1 LNWDRVGIKKHWT
14 PFGSRNK
21 KAHPFEIKAMKG
33 LDLRELPEAAALMRR
48 YDRKY
53 LCTEADL
60 EFLWEAMDQS
70 HCYVEVN
77 GQRESLYTN
86 DYFDNPELAFYH
98 AHRTGRLR
106 RNKFRLRTYQS
117 NQRSFWELKQKHP
130 RGYQIKVRA
139 ALQPGEATD
148 DPRANRAYVDLLA
161 QGLEAGQHRVA
172 GLQAL
177 VPNTLQRS
185 LRIEYQRQTLFNPLN
200 GERLTIDRALN
211 ASDGTQRLDFGSLVL
226 LELKQARLERHLLDR
241 WSLQGRVQEGS
252 FSKYFQCKRLMLLPS
267 LPQSHR
273 AFIRWPQ
280 SSTPII
286 TRNTLYHV
294 E

>member
-1 LNWDRVGIKKHWT
+1 
-14 PFGSRNK
+14 
-21 KAHPFEIKAMKG
+21 MKG
-33 LDLRELPEAAALMRR
+33 LDLLELPEAASLMRR

-60 EFLWEAMDQS
+60 EFLWEALDHS
-70 HCYVEVN
+70 HCYVEVQ

-130 RGYQIKVRA
+130 RGYQIKVRT

-148 DPRANRAYVDLLA
+148 NQRANEAYTDLLV

-172 GLQAL
+172 GLQNL

-185 LRIEYQRQTLFNPLN
+185 LRIEYQRQTLYNPMN
-200 GERLTIDRALN
+200 GERLTVDRALK
-211 ASDGTQRLDFGSLVL
+211 ASDGDRQLDFGSLVL
-226 LELKQARLERHLLDR
+226 VELKQARRARHLLDR
-241 WSLQGRVQEGS
+241 WSMQGRVQEGS
-252 FSKYFQCKRLMLLPS
+252 FSKYFQCKRLMMRHTQPEWPRSFFRLP
-267 LPQSHR
+267 PN
-273 AFIRWPQ
+273 AE
-280 SSTPII
+280 I
-286 TRNTLYHV
+286 TITNNKLC
-294 E
+294 

>member
-1 LNWDRVGIKKHWT
+1 
-14 PFGSRNK
+14 
-21 KAHPFEIKAMKG
+21 MKG
-33 LDLRELPEAAALMRR
+33 LDLLELPEAASLMRR

-53 LCTEADL
+53 LCAEADL
-60 EFLWEAMDQS
+60 EFLWEALDHS

-77 GQRESLYTN
+77 GQRETLYTN
-86 DYFDNPELAFYH
+86 DYFDNAELAFYH

-130 RGYQIKVRA
+130 RGYQIKVRT

-148 DPRANRAYVDLLA
+148 NQRANQAYVDLLA

-185 LRIEYQRQTLFNPLN
+185 LRIEYQRQTLFNPVN
-200 GERLTIDRALN
+200 GERLTVDRALK
-211 ASDGTQRLDFGSLVL
+211 ATDGDRRLDFGSLVL
-226 LELKQARLERHLLDR
+226 LELKQARRERHLLDL

-252 FSKYFQCKRLMLLPS
+252 FSKYFQCKRLIMLQTLPER
-267 LPQSHR
+267 PR

-280 SSTPII
+280 SAAPTI
-286 TRNTLYHV
+286 TLNNLH
-294 E
+294 EC

>member
-1 LNWDRVGIKKHWT
+1 
-14 PFGSRNK
+14 
-21 KAHPFEIKAMKG
+21 MKG
-33 LDLRELPEAAALMRR
+33 LDLLELPEAASLMRR

-60 EFLWEAMDQS
+60 EFLWEALDHS

-117 NQRSFWELKQKHP
+117 NLRSFWELKQKHP
-130 RGYQIKVRA
+130 RGYQIKVRK
-139 ALQPGEATD
+139 ALEPGEATD
-148 DPRANRAYVDLLA
+148 HQRANEAYTDLLV

-172 GLQAL
+172 GRQNL
-177 VPNTLQRS
+177 VPNNLQQS

-200 GERLTIDRALN
+200 GERLTVDRALK
-211 ASDGTQRLDFGSLVL
+211 ASDGDRQLDFGSLVL
-226 LELKQARLERHLLDR
+226 VELKQARRERHLLDR

-252 FSKYFQCKRLMLLPS
+252 FSKYFQCKRFMMLQTLPERPRS
-267 LPQSHR
+267 SFRLPPNTE
-273 AFIRWPQ
+273 IN
-280 SSTPII
+280 I
-286 TRNTLYHV
+286 TNNKLC
-294 E
+294 

>member
-1 LNWDRVGIKKHWT
+1 
-14 PFGSRNK
+14 
-21 KAHPFEIKAMKG
+21 MKG

-106 RNKFRLRTYQS
+106 RNKFRLRTYHANQS
-117 NQRSFWELKQKHP
+117 SFWELKQKHP
-130 RGYQIKVRA
+130 RGYQIKVRT

-177 VPNTLQRS
+177 VPNNLQRS

-211 ASDGTQRLDFGSLVL
+211 ASDGQQRLDFGPLVL
-226 LELKQARLERHLLDR
+226 LELKQASRERHLLDR

-252 FSKYFQCKRLMLLPS
+252 FSKYFQCKRLMMLPS

-273 AFIRWPQ
+273 AFIHWPQ

-286 TRNTLYHV
+286 TRNTLYSC
-294 E
+294 

>member
-1 LNWDRVGIKKHWT
+1 
-14 PFGSRNK
+14 
-21 KAHPFEIKAMKG
+21 MKG

-86 DYFDNPELAFYH
+86 DYFDTNELVFFH

-106 RNKFRLRTYQS
+106 RNKFRLRTYHANQS
-117 NQRSFWELKQKHP
+117 SFWELKQKHP
-130 RGYQIKVRA
+130 RGYQIKVRT

-177 VPNTLQRS
+177 VPNNLQRS
-185 LRIEYQRQTLFNPLN
+185 LRIEYHRQTLFNPLN

-211 ASDGTQRLDFGSLVL
+211 ATEGQQRLDFGSLVL
-226 LELKQARLERHLLDR
+226 LELKQARRERHLLDR

-252 FSKYFQCKRLMLLPS
+252 FSKYFQCKRLMMLPS

-273 AFIRWPQ
+273 AFIHWPQ
-280 SSTPII
+280 SSTPNI
-286 TRNTLYHV
+286 TRNTLYSC
-294 E
+294 